1 MNISDV
7 MIHVS
12 EELDIEARSAL
23 EARMRDLDGV
33 IAPRFNPGKE
43 HLLVVAFDPDK
54 ASPAELL
61 GTVRA
66 AGYAAQ
72 LVGA

>member
-7 MIHVS
+7 MIHIN
-12 EELDIEARSAL
+12 EKLDIEARSAL

-54 ASPAELL
+54 ACPAELL